1 MLLRGGDGLDWRLSV
16 DRLEVRFGG
25 VVALRDV
32 SFHVSADEC
41 LGLIGPNGSGK
52 TTLFNAVTGFV
63 RPTGGRVSWRGRD
76 CTGVSPQ
83 AMARSG
89 IVRSFQQPMVFP
101 SLSVAECLLT
111 IATRETVRG
120 LLRLG
125 NLERF
130 AEANAS
136 TLPYG
141 LMRRLGVLLALAM
154 SPTVLMLDEPTSG
167 LSAPEVKSM
176 ADLLGAVRAREIGLW
191 VIDHNIAF
199 LERLCDRLIVLNSGS
214 LLTEG
219 SPKKVLSDSAV
230 RVVYLEGETSET

>member
-1 MLLRGGDGLDWRLSV
+1 MDRELSI

-25 VVALRDV
+25 IVALRDV

-52 TTLFNAVTGFV
+52 TTLFNTVTGFV

-76 CTGVSPQ
+76 CTGMSPQ

-111 IATRETVRG
+111 ITTRETVRD

-125 NLERF
+125 NLEHL
-130 AEANAS
+130 AQANAAA
-136 TLPYG
+136 LPYG
-141 LMRRLGVLLALAM
+141 LMRRIGVLLALAM
-154 SPTVLMLDEPTSG
+154 SPTLLMLDEPTSG
-167 LSAPEVKSM
+167 LSAPEVTSM
-176 ADLLGAVRAREIGLW
+176 VDLLRAVRARQIGLW

-219 SPKKVLSDSAV
+219 TPQKVLSDSAV